1 MKSKRNAL
9 LVGGFVVVSLF
20 LLVAVLITV
29 GGADLFGKQLKAVV
43 YFQGSVRGLYV
54 GAPVSFRGVKI
65 GEVQSIGIEVD
76 PKTLVTRI
84 PVGLTLGTGTLK
96 MGDAKGQKLS
106 NLPDLVQRGL
116 RAKLIMQSV
125 VTGQTGIDLD
135 FKPDTKLVLVG
146 VGQGPVPGSPAMRDR
161 LEALIDQVSELPL
174 ADIVRDVQR
183 TLGTLDQTLKAT
195 QQAVEGSGKEF
206 TAAASQARM
215 TMIVGSRALQD
226 VQAQI
231 KVTLASVQRLSD
243 SSREVVVQTQPEL
256 ARTLQSTRDAAQAA
270 QQAMDNVAEFSAAGS
285 PLRSDAELAVRDLSL
300 AARSLRSFADQL
312 DRQPSTLL
320 FGKKAP

>member
-20 LLVAVLITV
+20 LVVAVLITV
-29 GGADLFGKQLKAVV
+29 GGADLFGKRLKAVV

-84 PVGLTLGTGTLK
+84 PVGLTLGTDTLK
-96 MGDAKGQKLS
+96 MGGAHGEKLS

-125 VTGQTGIDLD
+125 VTGQTGIDMD
-135 FKPDTKLVLVG
+135 FKPDAPLALLG
-146 VGQGPVPGSPAMRDR
+146 DGQGPVPEIPAMRDR
-161 LEALIDQVSELPL
+161 LDALIDQVSELPL
-174 ADIVRDVQR
+174 ADIVRDLQR
-183 TLGTLDQTLKAT
+183 TLGTLDQTLKTT
-195 QQAVEGSGKEF
+195 QHAVEISGKEIG
-206 TAAASQARM
+206 AAASQAQQ
-215 TMIVGSRALQD
+215 TMVVGSRALQD
-226 VQAQI
+226 VQAQA
-231 KVTLASVQRLSD
+231 KVTLVSIQKLSD
-243 SSREVVVQTQPEL
+243 STREVVVATQPEL
-256 ARTLQSTRDAAQAA
+256 ARTLQSTREAAQAA
-270 QQAMDNVAEFSAAGS
+270 QLAMDNVAEFSAAGS

-312 DRQPSTLL
+312 ERQPSTLL
-320 FGKKAP
+320 FGKKTP

>member
-20 LLVAVLITV
+20 LTVAVLITV

-84 PVGLTLGTGTLK
+84 PVGLTLGTDTLK
-96 MGDAKGQKLS
+96 MGGAQGQKLS

-135 FKPDTKLVLVG
+135 FKPDTQLTLVG
-146 VGQGPVPGSPAMRDR
+146 DGKGPVPEIPAMRDR
-161 LEALIDQVSELPL
+161 LDALIDQVSELPL

-206 TAAASQARM
+206 TAAASQARL

-320 FGKKAP
+320 FGKNAP